1 MNQTFQLPKPKR
13 VCIFGTDGTNL
24 ITDEEVLKNRG
35 YFGRLDESRTN
46 FNYPLNFEDY
56 QKSKEDLIFQDTT
69 WLENATKN
77 NINKNLFTVSLHLFL
92 VYF

>member
-1 MNQTFQLPKPKR
+1 MSEPQLPQPER
-13 VCIFGTDGTNL
+13 ICIFGTDETKL
-24 ITDEEVLKNRG
+24 ITDEEVLKNSG

-46 FNYPLNFEDY
+46 FDYPLVFEDY
-56 QKSKEDLIFQDTT
+56 QKSQENLIFQDTT
-69 WLENATKN
+69 WLENATEN